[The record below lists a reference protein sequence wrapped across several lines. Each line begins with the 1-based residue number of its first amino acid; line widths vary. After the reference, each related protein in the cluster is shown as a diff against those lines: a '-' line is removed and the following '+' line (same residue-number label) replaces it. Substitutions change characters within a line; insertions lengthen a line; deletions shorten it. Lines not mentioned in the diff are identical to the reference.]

1 MLSREVQCDE
11 QQDRVPSR
19 GTFVR
24 YEPSHSTYHHQ
35 QHQDSYGAPVA
46 SVVDPYTSE
55 YHGSSSSGPVTYFD
69 TNTAT

>member
-24 YEPSHSTYHHQ
+24 YEPSHSTHHHH
-35 QHQDSYGAPVA
+35 HQDSYGAPVA

-55 YHGSSSSGPVTYFD
+55 YHGSSSSGPVTYYD

>member
-24 YEPSHSTYHHQ
+24 YEPSHSTH
-35 QHQDSYGAPVA
+35 HQDSYGAPVA

-55 YHGSSSSGPVTYFD
+55 YHGSSPSGPVTYYD
-69 TNTAT
+69 TNTVA

>member
-1 MLSREVQCDE
+1 MLSREVQCGE

-24 YEPSHSTYHHQ
+24 YEPSHSTHHHH
-35 QHQDSYGAPVA
+35 HQDSYGAPVA

-55 YHGSSSSGPVTYFD
+55 YHGSSSSSGPVTYYD
-69 TNTAT
+69 TNTVT

>member
-1 MLSREVQCDE
+1 MLSREVQCGE

-24 YEPSHSTYHHQ
+24 YEPSHSTHHHH
-35 QHQDSYGAPVA
+35 HQDSYGAPVA

-55 YHGSSSSGPVTYFD
+55 YHGSSSSGPVTYYD

>member
-1 MLSREVQCDE
+1 MLSREVQCGE

-24 YEPSHSTYHHQ
+24 YEPSHSTHHHH
-35 QHQDSYGAPVA
+35 HQDSYGAPVA

-55 YHGSSSSGPVTYFD
+55 YHGSSSSGPVTYYD
-69 TNTAT
+69 TNTVT